1 MVFPDGCIFSARLRG
16 DFCSDQVDTSNAAV
30 QCRRG
35 RMEMQQVGVD
45 FNELRAQAR
54 RALYL
59 NELTS
64 SVRSYVSANVE
75 LPSVEGSQKKGSR
88 REKQNSS
95 SVRANT
101 LVSVLYGRRR
111 RSPGSAI
118 DRGRISAGKSD

>member
-1 MVFPDGCIFSARLRG
+1 MKWSFLMVASLALACVATFAPIRSTPPMLLSSADG
-16 DFCSDQVDTSNAAV
+16 VEWN
-30 QCRRG
+30 
-35 RMEMQQVGVD
+35 GVD

-88 REKQNSS
+88 CEKQNSS

-111 RSPGSAI
+111 RSPCSI
-118 DRGRISAGKSD
+118 IHRERISACKSD

>member
-1 MVFPDGCIFSARLRG
+1 MLLINPQVQICMHRKREAGNEMVFPDGCIFSARLRS

-30 QCRRG
+30 QCRWG

-64 SVRSYVSANVE
+64 SVRS
-75 LPSVEGSQKKGSR
+75 
-88 REKQNSS
+88 
-95 SVRANT
+95 
-101 LVSVLYGRRR
+101 
-111 RSPGSAI
+111 
-118 DRGRISAGKSD
+118 